1 MRQPLSE
8 QQVLQAVAIVATPQ
22 GAATLLSEWLEYTV
36 TPAEVAE
43 VIAGSEQ
50 LRRITSFCR
59 SVQDPSS
66 AADDFEA
73 KISSQSWPV
82 ARPPLPAVAP
92 TMLNAM
98 GRRVRLI
105 RRGAP
110 SSFQASSSTA
120 RSTSGSSPS
129 LLDVSSFTCR

>member
-22 GAATLLSEWLEYTV
+22 GAAALLSEWLEYTV

-59 SVQDPSS
+59 SVQEPVST
-66 AADDFEA
+66 ADDFESR
-73 KISSQSWPV
+73 IR
-82 ARPPLPAVAP
+82 ARA
-92 TMLNAM
+92 
-98 GRRVRLI
+98 GRWRD
-105 RRGAP
+105 RR
-110 SSFQASSSTA
+110 
-120 RSTSGSSPS
+120 
-129 LLDVSSFTCR
+129 CRK